1 LAPRLVPL
9 ADDLAKLQL
18 SLLHLRLCQRRLCPR
33 RYYLRLQLIT
43 EQSKVRHLG
52 ALLGKA
58 FISLGKRGLLGPQR
72 TPDAALTADK
82 QRFGGAHICK
92 FLRKEN
98 RILQRTPWSCKV
110 YA

>member
-1 LAPRLVPL
+1 LVPL

-18 SLLHLRLCQRRLCPR
+18 PLLHLCSCQHRLCPR
-33 RYYLRLQLIT
+33 RRYLRLQLIT
-43 EQSKVRHLG
+43 EQPKVRQLG
-52 ALLGKA
+52 APLGEA

-72 TPDAALTADK
+72 TLDVALTADE
-82 QRFGGAHICK
+82 QRLGGAHIRK

-98 RILQRTPWSCKV
+98 RILQRMPWSSKV